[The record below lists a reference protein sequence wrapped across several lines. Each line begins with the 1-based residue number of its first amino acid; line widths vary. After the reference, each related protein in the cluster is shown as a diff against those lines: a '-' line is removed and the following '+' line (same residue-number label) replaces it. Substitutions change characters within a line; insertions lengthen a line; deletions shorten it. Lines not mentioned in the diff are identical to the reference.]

1 MGTWSPIHWILVLL
15 VIVLLFGV
23 KKIPDLAKNL
33 GIGIK
38 EFKKAVKD
46 GDKEVDGTAVKTTSE
61 KPEKKDD
68 ANPAKPE

>member
-1 MGTWSPIHWILVLL
+1 MGTMSPIHWLLVLL

-46 GDKEVDGTAVKTTSE
+46 GDKEGDQGAGTAAKDARE
-61 KPEKKDD
+61 QPEKKDEPK
-68 ANPAKPE
+68 A

>member
-1 MGTWSPIHWILVLL
+1 MGSMSFTHWLIVIL

-46 GDKEVDGTAVKTTSE
+46 GDKAPDTAEKIESG
-61 KPEKKDD
+61 KPENKDD
-68 ANPAKPE
+68 AKA